1 MQVSDRRHVRMH
13 VRMHVMNVH
22 NMCNITH
29 RIYVQTE
36 RNTKGE
42 SNDYKNSLKLLL
54 LHEQR

>member
-1 MQVSDRRHVRMH
+1 MQVSDRRH

-29 RIYVQTE
+29 RTYVQIE

-42 SNDYKNSLKLLL
+42 SNDDKNRLKLLL